1 MAEQQYRGEM
11 QSFLNVIRSQRHDYN
26 FHVQT
31 IAGLIRQNKMED
43 CLRYINALEEDVAIM
58 NAVLPVRDP
67 AIAALIHNF
76 RLMAVRQGTELHVD
90 IHYDLSQ
97 IATNVYETNKIIS
110 NLLQNAIDEVS
121 THEDKS
127 HGIWLTI
134 LKRGEYCV
142 IRVSNKLKET
152 LSQEDLDNI
161 YRQGYTTKQ
170 GHEGVGLSSLRTLV
184 GRYKGVI
191 YTQVEGDE
199 IQFVARVDDIAWLR
213 INPKDGRLYA
223 INPEA
228 GFFGVAPGTNAKTNF
243 NALESTK
250 KNTIF
255 TNVAINN
262 DDMTVWWEGL
272 DKNPPENATEWTGK
286 QVNGKEFVAEGGKLA
301 NTNSIFTA
309 PAINCP
315 CISPEFENPQGV
327 PISAIVFGGRRAKTA
342 PLVYQARDWEHGVF
356 VGATMASETTAA
368 AAGAVGVVRRDPMAM
383 KPFVGYNMADYF
395 GHWFEMGKK
404 MEPGKAPKIFHVNWF
419 RRDDDDNFLWPGF
432 GDNMRVLNWIIDRC
446 EGKVDAKET
455 AIGYVPNKE
464 DLNLE
469 GLDISDEVI
478 DELLSVKKEYWV
490 DDIANQKEFFAQFGD
505 RLPKE
510 ITSQLEKLE
519 NSMK

>member
-1 MAEQQYRGEM
+1 MFQSTYVFVSTAIVLWLGLSFLRIRGIRAFFHSFLTGLVCGELYYWMCGTNLPNLCFGIEVVLICLAALAVRVWLRCNWETNLHIFLIAESAFCVLWIPIRFYDTIGIRALGIGAFVSAAFVLLVIVLRERFPEREWQQSFISIGSDDRMGAQQQMYLIPVGVSVLLTGICLILPVDTLLSCSLLTVLCAVVLWLSIWLMMVITAYQKEQSTLLAEQQYRGEM

-76 RLMAVRQGTELHVD
+76 RLMAVRQGTDLHVD

-199 IQFVARVDDIAWLR
+199 IQFVARVP
-213 INPKDGRLYA
+213 INYA
-223 INPEA
+223 
-228 GFFGVAPGTNAKTNF
+228 
-243 NALESTK
+243 
-250 KNTIF
+250 
-255 TNVAINN
+255 
-262 DDMTVWWEGL
+262 
-272 DKNPPENATEWTGK
+272 
-286 QVNGKEFVAEGGKLA
+286 KE
-301 NTNSIFTA
+301 
-309 PAINCP
+309 
-315 CISPEFENPQGV
+315 
-327 PISAIVFGGRRAKTA
+327 
-342 PLVYQARDWEHGVF
+342 
-356 VGATMASETTAA
+356 
-368 AAGAVGVVRRDPMAM
+368 PMA
-383 KPFVGYNMADYF
+383 
-395 GHWFEMGKK
+395 E
-404 MEPGKAPKIFHVNWF
+404 
-419 RRDDDDNFLWPGF
+419 
-432 GDNMRVLNWIIDRC
+432 
-446 EGKVDAKET
+446 
-455 AIGYVPNKE
+455 
-464 DLNLE
+464 
-469 GLDISDEVI
+469 
-478 DELLSVKKEYWV
+478 
-490 DDIANQKEFFAQFGD
+490 
-505 RLPKE
+505 
-510 ITSQLEKLE
+510 
-519 NSMK
+519 